1 MEDGPESA
9 EGRYEYGD
17 KVYRLEERE
26 SETWS
31 VFEGARLIGTLIATP
46 AVDERGPLYTVR
58 LDHEGATVSES
69 IDDWEAALDYL
80 IDQAEGQ

>member
-17 KVYRLEERE
+17 KTYRLEERE

-31 VFEGARLIGTLIATP
+31 VFEGARLIGTLIATA

-80 IDQAEGQ
+80 IDQVEGH

>member
-1 MEDGPESA
+1 LPVIATIELIEDGPESA

-31 VFEGARLIGTLIATP
+31 VFGGPRLIGTLITTP
-46 AVDERGPLYTVR
+46 AVDERSPLYTVR
-58 LDHEGATVSES
+58 LDHEA
-69 IDDWEAALDYL
+69 
-80 IDQAEGQ
+80 